1 MMAMLTPTPFMRPTL
16 FEHFALLRNF
26 SGLRPT
32 LGTVLRITADIGSI
46 WIAFLFGW
54 LVVDGNDL
62 AALATKE
69 PTEIAPVIGF
79 SSLLA
84 CITYAGV
91 GLYSHA
97 HKYTLLTKIGRIALV
112 NVAFLFISAAIVS

>member
-16 FEHFALLRNF
+16 FEHFALFHNF

-54 LVVDGNDL
+54 LIIDRNDL
-62 AALATKE
+62 AAL
-69 PTEIAPVIGF
+69 IARDSAWIIPLIG
-79 SSLLA
+79 LLSILA
-84 CITYAGV
+84 LAAYIAVRLHTCTRRHGRV
-91 GLYSHA
+91 G
-97 HKYTLLTKIGRIALV
+97 
-112 NVAFLFISAAIVS
+112 